1 MSRIS
6 LACVGHVSIDHRFQI
21 EQFPV
26 EPTKTP
32 ASTYAMGTG
41 GMAANAAVAAARM
54 GASVSFFGRVGS
66 DSAGRTAR
74 DALIRDGIDTRG
86 LEIVGDATTSV
97 STIVVDNTGE
107 RQIFNCRGNAIYRAH
122 ELDTQ
127 ALHGFDA
134 ILTDPRWVAGAE
146 SALIWARE
154 NRCLSMIDAD
164 VAPEQDLRRLVP
176 LADWVVFSQGGMA
189 IYAPDLSPQEG
200 LRRALQQGCHYAVVT
215 FGERGAMWLSRE
227 TINDEPQHEPAFP
240 VKAVDTTAAGDVF
253 HGVLILALAEGLP
266 IKQAMRIAGAAA
278 AYKCANGIGAS
289 AAPSRD
295 QLVKW
300 LAERG

>member
-32 ASTYAMGTG
+32 ASSYAMGTG

-86 LEIVGDATTSV
+86 LEIVSEATTSV
-97 STIVVDNTGE
+97 STIVVDSSGE

-122 ELDTQ
+122 ALDTQ
-127 ALHGFDA
+127 ALHGYDA
-134 ILTDPRWVAGAE
+134 ILTDPRWVAGAQA
-146 SALIWARE
+146 ALLWARE

-164 VAPEQDLRRLVP
+164 VAPEDDLRHLVP
-176 LADWVVFSQGGMA
+176 LADWAVFSQGGMA
-189 IYAPDLSPQEG
+189 IYAPDLSPENG
-200 LRRALQQGCHYAVVT
+200 LRRALASGCQYAVVT
-215 FGERGAMWLSRE
+215 SGEHGAIWLSSDDANRE
-227 TINDEPQHEPAFP
+227 PHHEPAFS

-266 IKQAMRIAGAAA
+266 VKQAMRIAAASA
-278 AYKCANGIGAS
+278 AYKCANGIGAG

-295 QLVKW
+295 QLEKW
-300 LAERG
+300 LAART